1 MNEMTESD
9 APSKSKD
16 AAAKAGQGDY
26 WYGDCTMLR
35 PARRSNMQRAAVAVV
50 ALW

>member
-1 MNEMTESD
+1 MLLQKPDQEISAE
-9 APSKSKD
+9 
-16 AAAKAGQGDY
+16 
-26 WYGDCTMLR
+26 GDCTMLR